1 MKRTIWA
8 ISIFFT
14 INGFSQNKT
23 PGDTTYIDTII
34 FENLCNYLSIDTSAQ
49 NIWEIGTPSQYF
61 LDSAYTFDKAIMTDT
76 NDFYPINN
84 VSYFDL
90 IFDFG
95 QFPFYY
101 HQYNSWGLSFKHK
114 FDTDTLKDGGFI
126 TVSFDNGS
134 SWYNIIEYIDQVY
147 YGDLILCTFP
157 SPNENGLYGFLDTLT
172 QGQYGFSGRSDGW
185 NTAAFL
191 WEVCVVKG
199 EKSVSDTM
207 IVRFNFISDDEN
219 TNKEGWLIDDIR
231 LFVRSL
237 GGSVELLKVNDI
249 RLFPNPA
256 SNEVAIR
263 SKNVIQF
270 LEVYSSQGKL
280 ISRKSIYKK
289 DLILNSTNL
298 KSGLYFLKFYLENN
312 RKKIRKLLITDD

>member
-114 FDTDTLKDGGFI
+114 FDTDTLKDGDFI
-126 TVSFDNGS
+126 TVSFDNRS

-207 IVRFNFISDDEN
+207 IVLYKIIIEVSSLLHANLVINNCKKQQIDYKYKSSDYYYRGLDTNNEINGIFTLKKNENYGYRKIDYIKTICRNITKNFS
-219 TNKEGWLIDDIR
+219 
-231 LFVRSL
+231 
-237 GGSVELLKVNDI
+237 
-249 RLFPNPA
+249 
-256 SNEVAIR
+256 SN
-263 SKNVIQF
+263 F
-270 LEVYSSQGKL
+270 
-280 ISRKSIYKK
+280 
-289 DLILNSTNL
+289 
-298 KSGLYFLKFYLENN
+298 
-312 RKKIRKLLITDD
+312 